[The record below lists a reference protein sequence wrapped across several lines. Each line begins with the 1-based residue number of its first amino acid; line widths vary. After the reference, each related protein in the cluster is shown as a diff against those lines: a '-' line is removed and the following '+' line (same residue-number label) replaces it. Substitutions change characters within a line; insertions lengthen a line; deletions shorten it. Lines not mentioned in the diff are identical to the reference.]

1 MQVISRNKLVVVFAS
16 GAVGE
21 LKLKKNIADSDYFKL
36 AEAHIF
42 KPCLATACG
51 EIYWEPQAKVFCCDS
66 IALE

>member
-21 LKLKKNIADSDYFKL
+21 LQLKRIIADSDYVKL

-51 EIYWEPQAKVFCCDS
+51 EIHWEPQTKLFCCDS